1 MGVLD
6 FMYNLIVLLTGI
18 TVLRS
23 SMQHKGNSTL
33 LTQLIAI
40 FLVLYSL
47 KNIYL
52 LGI

>member
-23 SMQHKGNSTL
+23 SIEYVGSSTI